1 MELDIFQWRRVNRDV
16 NVIIISCIVSRVI
29 LSAVILKNTR
39 EKFNKLYQAFI
50 SLIRIFFFL
59 IILLRDATRYFLYI
73 LITVDFDRNLCAAD
87 EIKMYTQRKERI
99 DGYWQQNLRDL

>member
-16 NVIIISCIVSRVI
+16 NIIIISCIGSRVI

-59 IILLRDATRYFLYI
+59 IILLQVMQHVIF
-73 LITVDFDRNLCAAD
+73 
-87 EIKMYTQRKERI
+87 YTF
-99 DGYWQQNLRDL
+99 